1 MTDSLLR
8 ALAFDDQIRVMA
20 IDATDTVREAQRRH
34 DTWANAS
41 AALGRT
47 LVGTLFLASTIGDDD
62 LLTVRIA
69 GDGPLEQILA
79 TANGKHEVKG
89 YVVKPHVELPLNDQG
104 KIDVKGAVGIEG
116 TITVTKNLGMEQPFS
131 GQVPLV
137 SGEIAED
144 FTYYLAQSEQIPSA
158 MGLGVL
164 VDTDESIKQAG
175 GWMIQVLPGT
185 DDKIIDAL
193 EKQIQTLPPVT
204 KMLEAGMQTEDIV
217 DAIAGRDN
225 YRILAEEAVSFRCDC
240 SKERF
245 RDGLASIQ
253 TEDIEAMIQ
262 EDRGAEVICQFCGE
276 KYQFTEDELKAMIA

>member
-20 IDATDTVREAQRRH
+20 IDATDTVREAQERH
-34 DTWANAS
+34 DTWANAG

-47 LVGTLFLASTIGDDD
+47 LIGTLFLVATIGEDD

-69 GDGPLEQILA
+69 GNGPLGQILA

-89 YVVKPHVELPLNDQG
+89 YVVKPHVELPLNEQG
-104 KIDVKGAVGIEG
+104 KIDVRGAVGTEG
-116 TITVTKNLGMEQPFS
+116 TFTVTKNLGMAQPFS
-131 GQVPLV
+131 GQVPIV

-164 VDTDESIKQAG
+164 VDKDESIKQAG
-175 GWMIQVLPGT
+175 GWMVQVLPGA
-185 DDKIIDAL
+185 DDHVIDAL
-193 EKQIQTLPPVT
+193 EQQIQTLPPVT
-204 KMLEAGMQTEDIV
+204 TMLNAGMTTEDIV
-217 DAIAGRDN
+217 DAIAGPDH
-225 YRILAEEAVSFRCDC
+225 YRVLAEEPVAFHCDC

-245 RDGLASIQ
+245 RNGLASIQ
-253 TEDIEAMIQ
+253 PEEIEAMIA
-262 EDRGAEVICQFCGE
+262 EDHGAEVICQFCGK
-276 KYQFTEDELKAMIA
+276 KYHFSEDELKAIIA